1 MTKVQ
6 ERKRSRLAAGI
17 LAGGMLLA
25 WPLRA
30 QVPDDWKI
38 ERFDATHELGQA
50 TAVEIRNDYGDVRC
64 RVSDHNELSVV
75 ANIQRHQDDPRKAEV
90 RIGEEGERIT
100 IEVVYPPADD
110 DEAARITAEMEKR
123 RVDVSVLLPEKPRLV
138 VETGDGLIE
147 VKGLKAP
154 LDASTRNG
162 RIVARTAST
171 VRARSVHGPLEVTF
185 RTTDW
190 EEPSSLLSQ
199 TGDIAVWLP
208 PEAAILVEAETLGEL
223 STDYSIEI
231 ERRGPNDKKF
241 AVARIGEGGGRR
253 AIRSEKGKVRV
264 LRFRF

>member
-25 WPLRA
+25 WPLGA
-30 QVPDDWKI
+30 QLPDDWKI
-38 ERFDATHELGQA
+38 ERFDATHELGRA
-50 TAVEIRNDYGDVRC
+50 SAVEIRNDYGDVRC
-64 RVSDHNELSVV
+64 RVTDQSELYVV

-100 IEVVYPPADD
+100 IEVVYPPPGD
-110 DEAARITAEMEKR
+110 DEAAGITAEMEKR
-123 RVDVSVLLPEKPRLV
+123 RADVSVLLPEGPRLA
-138 VETGDGLIE
+138 VETTDGLIE
-147 VKGLKAP
+147 VKGLRTP
-154 LDASTRNG
+154 LDASSRNG
-162 RIVARTAST
+162 RMVVRTAST
-171 VRARSVHGPLEVTF
+171 VRARSEHGALEVTF

-190 EEPSSLLSQ
+190 DEPSSLLSD

-231 ERRGPNDKKF
+231 ERRGPADKKF
-241 AVARIGEGGGRR
+241 AVARIGEGGGRL
-253 AIRSEKGKVRV
+253 ALRSEKGRIRV